1 MMIKG
6 KKWTGAALP
15 ITEGKVLERL
25 PQGHGRSNYNRL
37 HLDLLAFLFQFPHTS
52 GVPLLD
58 VTTVTDT
65 GTVAVAVY
73 SQIGSVSSNWP
84 TVLVEGESCCVF
96 QLLGLTQF
104 PVVPRHPQSQNPK
117 HINWG
122 IERGLVVT
130 YLYRR
135 WAIAAAIGCSA
146 GNPVLL

>member
-1 MMIKG
+1 MEG
-6 KKWTGAALP
+6 KKRTGVSLP
-15 ITEGKVLERL
+15 ITKGKVLERL
-25 PQGHGRSNYNRL
+25 PQGHNCRYYYRL
-37 HLDLLAFLFQFPHTS
+37 HMDLAACLYQFPHLS

-58 VTTVTDT
+58 ITTVSDT
-65 GTVAVAVY
+65 GRVESVPIY
-73 SQIGSVSSNWP
+73 SQISSASGNWP
-84 TVLVEGESCCVF
+84 TVLVEGESCCVL

-130 YLYRR
+130 YLYHN